1 MTRAHHESD
10 LKKINCGKGT
20 ATYYES
26 WPRYYCPAS
35 ARSCAPNALRVPV
48 GDRVV
53 VRATRKLLKAEEV
66 TVSYLRPDLAFAPL
80 KERRAYLEG
89 VYGFKCQC
97 YRCKVC

>member
-1 MTRAHHESD
+1 MTWAYHQSD
-10 LKKINCGKGT
+10 LERISCGKGT

-26 WPRYYCPAS
+26 CPRSCPPS

-80 KERRAYLEG
+80 KERQAYLEG